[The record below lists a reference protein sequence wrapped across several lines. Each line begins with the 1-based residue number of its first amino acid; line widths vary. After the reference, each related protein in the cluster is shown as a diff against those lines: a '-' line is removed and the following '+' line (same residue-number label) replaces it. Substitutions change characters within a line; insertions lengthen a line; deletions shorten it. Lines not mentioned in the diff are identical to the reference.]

1 MYYLNF
7 DIGNMRGS
15 TCTTNNLALSART
28 VKITLKTKAI
38 LGVVRVLAQDQNSEE
53 YNVLPMFQIMKKF

>member
-1 MYYLNF
+1 
-7 DIGNMRGS
+7 MRGS
-15 TCTTNNLALSART
+15 TWTTNDLALSART

-53 YNVLPMFQIMKKF
+53 YNVLPMFQIMKKI

>member
-1 MYYLNF
+1 
-7 DIGNMRGS
+7 MRGS

-53 YNVLPMFQIMKKF
+53 YNVLPMFQIMKKI